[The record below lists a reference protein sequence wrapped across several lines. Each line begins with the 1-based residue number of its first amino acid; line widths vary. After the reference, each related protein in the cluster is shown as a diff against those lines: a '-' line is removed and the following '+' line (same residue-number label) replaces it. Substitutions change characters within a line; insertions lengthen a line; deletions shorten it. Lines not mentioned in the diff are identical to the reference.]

1 MVELEEKVAQLEKDL
16 ATANE
21 KITEQSIEI
30 EELQEAKAKLQKELD
45 GLKDSENSVLIE
57 DLQAGI
63 AERDMLI
70 DQLNG
75 KIATQD
81 KAKTSDLPVVEHG
94 EEMYQIVFRKF
105 KINGLVK
112 TADDVQNDPKLV
124 EELLETKSGVLR
136 LFKKEEDK

>member
-1 MVELEEKVAQLEKDL
+1 MGELEETVAQLEKDL

-21 KITEQSIEI
+21 KITEQSIEV
-30 EELQEAKAKLQKELD
+30 EVLEAAKATLQKELD
-45 GLKDSENSVLIE
+45 ELKNSETSVLIE

-75 KIATQD
+75 TIAKQD
-81 KAKTSDLPVVEHG
+81 KAKTSDLPVVQHG

-112 TADDVQNDPKLV
+112 TAEDVQSDSKLV
-124 EELLETKSGVLR
+124 EELLESKSGVLR
-136 LFKKEEDK
+136 LFKEEAK